1 MFKHSIKHF
10 SDLWLMSWPMKYLA
24 TYPEINELQIGIFI
38 NPFVSDVV
46 VSSPA
51 GKCDKII
58 L

>member
-1 MFKHSIKHF
+1 
-10 SDLWLMSWPMKYLA
+10 MSWPMKYLA